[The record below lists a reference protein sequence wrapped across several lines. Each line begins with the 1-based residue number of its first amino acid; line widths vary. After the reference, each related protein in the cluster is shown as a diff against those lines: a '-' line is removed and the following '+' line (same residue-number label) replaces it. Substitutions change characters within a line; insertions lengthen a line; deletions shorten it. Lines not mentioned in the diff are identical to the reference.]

1 MARFVSYTKCTLCR
15 AFFQFVDA
23 YRLQQEAGATC
34 CFSLGDAGVPAPLH
48 TTPALSGVAG
58 GRLRPPAS
66 STPPP
71 PLREV
76 QVYTGSSSGLTINL
90 PLKAPLSPLRG

>member
-23 YRLQQEAGATC
+23 YRLQQEAGLLVASAWATQA
-34 CFSLGDAGVPAPLH
+34 SSHRSTPL
-48 TTPALSGVAG
+48 PPSGVG
-58 GRLRPPAS
+58 VFGER
-66 STPPP
+66 P

-90 PLKAPLSPLRG
+90 PLKAPLPPLRG